1 MEQNHLC
8 KVLNVLNQYNAV
20 LILIKKGSENI
31 PRKDLSSSQGI
42 QFLLFLV
49 ALLANSGFNGYLVLD
64 RVLALVWF

>member
-8 KVLNVLNQYNAV
+8 KVLSVLNQYNAV

-42 QFLLFLV
+42 QILLFLV